1 MKKVSWKSLRHA
13 MGFLCFLAVFMM
25 MSTVAKA
32 AEPDLAVGVAEDEII
47 LLEVEG
53 PEEENT
59 EQAVAEVPVVENA
72 GNADAEATVVEETVV
87 QTAADAVAETAEETA
102 VEENVQVTE
111 METGEPQ
118 KLNLEPVVQYVMAN
132 VDNSVNVR
140 EEPNEEAPVAGKLY
154 KDCSGTVLETGDGWT
169 KIESGNLTGWVSNDY
184 LIFGEEAETRMQ
196 EVGSLK
202 ATITTDSLR
211 VRKEPTE
218 DAGVYKL
225 VKTGEV
231 MDAVEELDGWIAV
244 QVDEETV
251 GYVSADYA
259 TVEFATDH
267 GKTIKEIE
275 DEERAKE
282 LAKLTQNRGAIPTS
296 VSDVMLLAA
305 LIQAEAGGQPY
316 EGKLAVGAVVMNRVR
331 SGGYPNTII
340 GVITAPG
347 QFPPATNGKVAGI
360 LARGPSSSCIQAA
373 EAAVAGQ
380 TTVGGATH
388 FNRVGSH
395 AGGVVIGNHVFW

>member
-1 MKKVSWKSLRHA
+1 MKRVSKKSLRHVI
-13 MGFLCFLAVFMM
+13 GFLCFLMTFMM

-32 AEPDLAVGVAEDEII
+32 AEPELAVGVAEDEII
-47 LLEVEG
+47 LLEVEN
-53 PEEENT
+53 PEEI
-59 EQAVAEVPVVENA
+59 
-72 GNADAEATVVEETVV
+72 
-87 QTAADAVAETAEETA
+87 
-102 VEENVQVTE
+102 ENVQTDVPVAEDAQMQNADEHVTDAQPVE
-111 METGEPQ
+111 DTVEVEATEEPEAQ
-118 KLNLEPVVQYVMAN
+118 KLNLEPVVQVVMAN

-140 EEPNEEAPVAGKLY
+140 EEPNEEAAVAGKLF
-154 KDCSGTVLETGDGWT
+154 KDCSGTVLEMGDGWT
-169 KIESGNLTGWVSNDY
+169 KIESGNLIGWVSNDY
-184 LIFGEEAETRMQ
+184 LIFGAEAEALMA

-202 ATITTDSLR
+202 ATINTDSLR
-211 VRKEPTE
+211 VRKEPSE
-218 DAGVYKL
+218 EAGVYKL

-231 MDAVEELDGWIAV
+231 MDAIEEKDGWVAV

-251 GYVSADYA
+251 GYVSAEYV

-282 LAKLTQNRGAIPTS
+282 LKKLTKNQGAVPTS
-296 VSDVMLLAA
+296 VSDVTLLAA
-305 LIQAEAGGQPY
+305 LIQAEAGNQPY

-331 SGGYPNTII
+331 SPGYPNTILA
-340 GVITAPG
+340 VITAPG

-360 LARGPSSSCIQAA
+360 VARGPSASCMQAA

-395 AGGVVIGNHVFW
+395 AGIVIGGHVFW